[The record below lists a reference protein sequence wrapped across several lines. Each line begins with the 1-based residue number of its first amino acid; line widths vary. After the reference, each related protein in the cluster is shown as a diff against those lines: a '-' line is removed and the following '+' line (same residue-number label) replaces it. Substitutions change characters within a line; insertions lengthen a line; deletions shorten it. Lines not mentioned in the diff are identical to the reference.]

1 MKKLYFFEK
10 GELYIVKESQELEKV
25 FHNEKLPE
33 AFSDYVNSDTES
45 KSYLI
50 GTKVIDEED
59 NKNKNS
65 IQLQVYVIV

>member
-1 MKKLYFFEK
+1 M
-10 GELYIVKESQELEKV
+10 

-33 AFSDYVNSDTES
+33 AFSDYVNSDTER